1 MGTDEFNAREKQYDS
16 VASHSLRA
24 TERKKMWSGSSY
36 ISCITRI
43 VLCIVNV
50 IRLVRIGRF
59 SSAHS
64 AYSLK
69 KIKKKENQSTAYD
82 NIMS

>member
-1 MGTDEFNAREKQYDS
+1 MGTDEFNAREKHYDI
-16 VASHSLRA
+16 VVSHSLHA

-43 VLCIVNV
+43 VLCVINV
-50 IRLVRIGRF
+50 IRLVGIGRS

-69 KIKKKENQSTAYD
+69 KI
-82 NIMS
+82 